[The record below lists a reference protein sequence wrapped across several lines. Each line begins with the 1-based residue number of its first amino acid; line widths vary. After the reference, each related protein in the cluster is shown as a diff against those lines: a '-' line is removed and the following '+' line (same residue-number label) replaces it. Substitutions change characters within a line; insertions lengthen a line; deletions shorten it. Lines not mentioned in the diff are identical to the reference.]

1 MKCEWLQQNLNE
13 YLDGSLS
20 SPEKAAAEKHL
31 AECGICRELARRE
44 SKFAETLTR
53 RFGEAVEKVSLDPAA
68 QRRLAMMLEQKFC
81 AAHERAGV
89 SLWRRLALP
98 FAATA
103 AILLVVL
110 ALRPV
115 FFASDRPRSETPP
128 APAYGGSQ
136 DIHAHLSYY
145 ARTYTFR
152 REGNLVIDAF
162 TSDERVVDG
171 LLVKNI
177 NPSVESKKSYEN

>member
-1 MKCEWLQQNLNE
+1 MKCRWLQQNLNE

-31 AECGICRELARRE
+31 AECGACRELVRRE
-44 SKFAETLTR
+44 SRFAQTLSR
-53 RFGEAVEKVSLDPAA
+53 RLGEAVDNVTLGPVA
-68 QRRLAMMLEQKFC
+68 QRRMAMMLEQKFST
-81 AAHERAGV
+81 AHEQAGI
-89 SLWRRLALP
+89 SPWRRLVLP

-103 AILLVVL
+103 AILLVVF

-115 FFASDRPRSETPP
+115 FFASDRSRSQTLP
-128 APAYGGSQ
+128 APAYGGVQ
-136 DIHAHLSYY
+136 DVHAHLSYY

-152 REGNLVIDAF
+152 KEGNLVIDAY
-162 TSDERVVDG
+162 TSDERVADG

-177 NPSVESKKSYEN
+177 NPSTESKTFYEN